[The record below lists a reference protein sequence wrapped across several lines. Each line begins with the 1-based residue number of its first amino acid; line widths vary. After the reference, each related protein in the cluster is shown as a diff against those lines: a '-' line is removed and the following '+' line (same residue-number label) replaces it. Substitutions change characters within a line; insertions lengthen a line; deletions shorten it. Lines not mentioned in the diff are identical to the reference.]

1 MSLSVQTNIEA
12 FDAHRNLVNTSSM
25 LASSMQKLSSGYRIN
40 KAADDAAG
48 LAISEKLSAQVSGLT
63 QAQQNAQS
71 AVNLVQ
77 TADGAMGEV
86 TSMLQRVRD
95 LAVEYNN
102 GTLSASDQAAITA
115 EVAQLCNEISSIG
128 TDTQFNGIALLTG
141 TAAITF
147 QVGANDGETISTSA
161 VKLFGS
167 GSSYAVDSAVFNFS
181 GSTITLAAIDT
192 AIQNVSTFRGT
203 LGAIGEPPH
212 PRGGQPVGHSRRTCP
227 LPRARIADTDMA
239 SEMIELLQAAD
250 PPCRPAPACSR
261 RPTRP
266 RRQCSASCASPS
278 TQHHPEPHE
287 GPPTGWPL
295 ALP

>member
-1 MSLSVQTNIEA
+1 MSFSVQTNLAA

-25 LASSMQKLSSGYRIN
+25 LSNSMQKLSSGYRIN

-86 TSMLQRVRD
+86 QSILARVRD
-95 LAVEYNN
+95 LAVEFNN

-115 EVAQLCNEISSIG
+115 EVAQLCNEVSSIG

-141 TAAITF
+141 NAAITF
-147 QVGANDGETISTSA
+147 QVGANDNETISTNA

-167 GSSYAVDSAVFNFS
+167 GSSYAVDSAVFTFS
-181 GSTITLAAIDT
+181 GSTINLSAIDA
-192 AIQNVSTFRGT
+192 AIQNVSTDRATFGAVQNRLQHT
-203 LGAIGEPPH
+203 LNNLGNYQENLSASESSIKD
-212 PRGGQPVGHSRRTCP
+212 V
-227 LPRARIADTDMA
+227 DMA
-239 SEMIELLQAAD
+239 SEMVNFTKLQVLQQAGMSVLAQANQAPQSVLSLL
-250 PPCRPAPACSR
+250 R
-261 RPTRP
+261 
-266 RRQCSASCASPS
+266 
-278 TQHHPEPHE
+278 
-287 GPPTGWPL
+287 
-295 ALP
+295 